1 MWIRTAG
8 RVAARHNIVL
18 GRPERLRH
26 FWEALNPKDE
36 IVELRTR
43 RRWIMKE
50 VVSMAKIAVKGRRTH
65 FDLSEDPRVWQV
77 LELVDVKRVISEE
90 LGC

>member
-1 MWIRTAG
+1 
-8 RVAARHNIVL
+8 
-18 GRPERLRH
+18 
-26 FWEALNPKDE
+26 
-36 IVELRTR
+36 
-43 RRWIMKE
+43 MKE